1 MDKKRTVKEGLIL
14 GLVLL
19 LFLTITTAIG
29 VYCYEQPNNTNNNP
43 KKKVVLIVNKDE
55 TGNSI
60 TNQLFDKG
68 LIHSKTLFK
77 IALRLTGTMDKLQA
91 GYYKF
96 DSNSSMRTIILELQ
110 KGQTKT
116 VKVTIP
122 EGFTIQ
128 QIAKS
133 LEEAKLVSKKDFLDT
148 ARTFVPY
155 SYMYGPTPEEYHV
168 EGFLF
173 PDTYYIPENYTP
185 KQILEMMTK
194 ETNNKLTPKIRAD
207 IKAKGLSIYQFITLA
222 SLVEREALFDK
233 DRPIIA
239 AVFEKRLKQ
248 GIPLQSCASV
258 EYVLGA
264 RKQFLSLEDIE
275 IESPYNTYK
284 HKGLPPGPISNPGIK
299 SIEAVLYAPTT
310 EYLYFVADKKGVH
323 HFSKT
328 YDEHLREIEKIYGTD
343 GSH

>member
-1 MDKKRTVKEGLIL
+1 MEKRRTVKKGLIF
-14 GLVLL
+14 GLVLF
-19 LFLTITTAIG
+19 LFLIITFGAG
-29 VYCYEQPNNTNNNP
+29 LYYYGQPNNIEGNRDN
-43 KKKVVLIVNKDE
+43 KVILVVNKNE

-60 TNQLFDKG
+60 TEQLYSKK
-68 LIHSKTLFK
+68 LIKSKVFFK
-77 IALRLTGTMDKLQA
+77 VALRLTGTMDKLQA
-91 GYYKF
+91 GYF
-96 DSNSSMRTIILELQ
+96 EFAPTSSIKTIITQLQ
-110 KGQTKT
+110 KGQTRT

-128 QIAKS
+128 QIAKRLAKEKLTS
-133 LEEAKLVSKKDFLDT
+133 EQEFLAEAKV
-148 ARTFVPY
+148 FVPY
-155 SYMYGPTPEEYHV
+155 LYMYGPTPEEYHV

-173 PDTYYIPENYTP
+173 PDTYYVPENYTA
-185 KQILEMMTK
+185 KQILAMMTK
-194 ETNNKLTPKIRAD
+194 ETNEKLTPEIREK
-207 IKAKGLSIYQFITLA
+207 IKAKGLSIYQFMTLA

-264 RKQFLSLEDIE
+264 RKKFLSLDDIK

-284 HKGLPPGPISNPGIK
+284 YKGLPPGPISNPGIK
-299 SIEAVLYAPTT
+299 SIKAVLNAPKT

-323 HFSKT
+323 HFTKS
-328 YDEHLREIEKIYGTD
+328 YDDHLREIEKIYGTN